1 MILIIG
7 GAGYIGSHIVKELI
21 SQQHRIV
28 VLDDLSTGHRVSV
41 NKRAIFE
48 KGDFRNPDDL
58 DRVFSRYSIE
68 AVMHVAAYDAIGMR
82 LLLKKMLMHQVY
94 NFIFSSELPFSSM
107 SYKDQ
112 IKEVYTPYPFIFQG
126 NSSLVIEQML
136 EDFYKAYDL
145 HYISLR
151 YYNAVGANIEEGI
164 GEDHQQETHLLP
176 RILLHLRDQEKQP
189 FLVNRSYATED
200 GTFVREYLHVMDV
213 ARAHVGAL
221 HSLLQHDKTNE
232 RYNISNEIGCSVRE
246 LIEKCEIITGKKM
259 NISYNSSSSTDLSIV
274 VSSANKIY
282 RELGWKALCSID
294 EAIHS
299 AWLWHKRF
307 PSGYK
312 HRELVYK

>member
-21 SQQHRIV
+21 SQHHRVV

-48 KGDFRNPDDL
+48 KGDFRNSDDL

-68 AVMHVAAYDAIGMR
+68 AVMHVATYDVIGVR

-107 SYKDQ
+107 SYKNQ
-112 IKEVYTPYPFIFQG
+112 IQEAYTPYPFVFQG
-126 NSSLVIEQML
+126 NSSLVIEQVL

-164 GEDHQQETHLLP
+164 GEDHQPETHLLP
-176 RILLHLRDQEKQP
+176 RMLLHLRDQEEQP
-189 FLVNRSYATED
+189 FFVNRSYDTED

-213 ARAHVGAL
+213 ARAHVAAL

-232 RYNISNEIGCSVRE
+232 RYNISSEIGFSVMQ
-246 LIEKCEIITGKKM
+246 LIEKCEIITGKKL

-282 RELGWKALCSID
+282 QELGWKALCSLED
-294 EAIHS
+294 AIHS
-299 AWLWHKRF
+299 AWLWHNQF
-307 PSGYK
+307 PSGYRYK
-312 HRELVYK
+312 ELVYK